1 MTLDVIGAGLG
12 RTGTLS
18 LKRALEELGLG
29 PCHHMEEVIANPRQI
44 PLWHAAGRGEPVNW
58 GEILADYRS
67 SVDWPSAQ
75 FWSELVDRFPDAKV
89 VLTVRDRE
97 RWYESISKTILTMLS
112 APEPPPNPT
121 LQAILA
127 MTRDVIVS
135 RAFGGR
141 IDDAEHVKASFD
153 RHNAAVKAALSP
165 DRLLVFDVAQG
176 WDPLCAFLN
185 VPVPPTPFPRMNSTK
200 EFWEIVQNAGG

>member
-18 LKRALEELGLG
+18 LRHALEELGLG

-44 PLWHAAGRGEPVNW
+44 PAWHAAGRGEPVDW
-58 GEILADYRS
+58 GEILAGYRS

-75 FWSELVDRFPDAKV
+75 FWAELTDRFPKAKV
-89 VLTVRDRE
+89 VLTVRDQE
-97 RWYESISKTILTMLS
+97 RWYESFSKTILMLLR
-112 APEPPPNPT
+112 APEPPPSPT
-121 LQAILA
+121 LRAILA
-127 MTRDVIVS
+127 MTQDVIVT

-153 RHNAAVKAALSP
+153 RHNAAVKASLSP
-165 DRLLVFDVAQG
+165 ERLLVFDVAQG
-176 WDPLCAFLN
+176 WAPLCAFLDL
-185 VPVPPTPFPRMNSTK
+185 PIPATAFPHVNSTK
-200 EFWEIVQNAGG
+200 EFWEIVQKSVG